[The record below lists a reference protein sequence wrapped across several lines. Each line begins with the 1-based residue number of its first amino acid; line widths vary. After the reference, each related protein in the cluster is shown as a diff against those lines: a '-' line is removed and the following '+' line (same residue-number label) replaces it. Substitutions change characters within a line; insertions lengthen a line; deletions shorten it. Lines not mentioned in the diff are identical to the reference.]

1 MSDLPLWAEIV
12 AAILLVCGG
21 LLVAL
26 GSFGLLTLRDFFARM
41 HPPTMGTTLGTACVL
56 LASMLVSSVLLSRP
70 MVHEILIA
78 IFVALSAPVTAMLLA
93 RAAVYRSGR
102 NRSLPTVDGSTD
114 ESPGER

>member
-1 MSDLPLWAEIV
+1 MTDLPLWAEI
-12 AAILLVCGG
+12 AAAALLVCGG

-70 MVHEILIA
+70 MVHEILIG
-78 IFVALSAPVTAMLLA
+78 IFVALSAPVTAMLLS

-102 NRSLPTVDGSTD
+102 NRAPPAVDASTE
-114 ESPGER
+114 ESPGEH